1 MTPERFRRMEE
12 IYHAACERG
21 HEERS
26 AFLEEACQGDKE
38 IRKRIEQMLEQG
50 GVDAMLDGPAA
61 HLLTETIQTLGP
73 GEQLGPYRIERVLG
87 VGGMGTV
94 YQATDTRLGRGVAIK
109 IAKSAFTDRFEREAQ
124 VISGL
129 NHPHICQLYDV
140 GPNYLVMEL
149 VDGKPIQSPLPVGKV
164 LEYARQILDAL
175 DMAHRKGIVHCDLKP
190 ANILVTKRGIKL
202 LDFGIARVAL
212 GSKDQTLTRAGMVLG
227 TPAYMSPEQ
236 WAGKVADERSDVY
249 SFGCVLCEM
258 ATGRRPEEGR
268 TPVQPPALES
278 IVAGCLAQDPEDRWQ
293 SARDIQ
299 RALALPVAP
308 TTKLHSR
315 GPLVAAA
322 AFATVAVLALL
333 MAWRASPSIDHPFM
347 RFRVDLGPDAIEG
360 INMTASISP
369 NGRRLAFIVRRP
381 DGKQQLATRLL
392 DQVAP
397 TVFEGTEGAVDPFF
411 SPDGQ
416 WIGFFADSKM
426 KKVSVQGGSAV
437 PLCDAPDSRGAAWTR
452 DGSIIVTLASTPGAG
467 LSRVPESGGVTQVL
481 TKPVEKGEATHRW
494 PQILP
499 GGQNVLF
506 TANKVTGAYEDATI
520 DVLSLKT
527 GQWRVVQQGGYFGRY
542 LPSGHLVYLHQDTL
556 FAVAFDIDRLEV
568 RGKPIPVLEN
578 VSANTDFGAGQYDFA
593 QNGTFVYRS
602 GKSSRTGWPI
612 AWMDSIGQTKL
623 LPLTTRPYFTPRLSP
638 DGKRLAVAA
647 GTSAG
652 GSIEVYDF
660 QRETMSRVTQTQTDL
675 FPVWTPDGKHIV
687 FRSQTDG
694 KYSLKWIR
702 ADGGGEVQVL
712 RESRHALR
720 PYSFSPDSRNLAFA
734 ELAEDTGWDLWI
746 QPLELLATDHPRTL
760 EAERFLRTSF
770 NETEPAFSPDG
781 RWLAYTSSESGELE
795 VYVRPFPGYTS
806 SDARQW
812 RVSASGGRYPIWSR
826 VTKELLYET
835 AENRIMSATYAT
847 DGEVFAA
854 DKPRLRSTA
863 QIFER
868 GTALWNFDLAPDG
881 SRFIV
886 FPKAEGSV
894 HVTFLLNFFDE
905 LQRRVPASGK

>member
-1 MTPERFRRMEE
+1 MTPERFRRIEE
-12 IYHAACERG
+12 IYHAACQRG

-26 AFLEEACQGDKE
+26 AFLEDACQGDTE
-38 IRKRIEQMLEQG
+38 IRKRIEQMLEKS
-50 GVDAMLDGPAA
+50 GVDAMLDSPAA
-61 HLLTETIQTLGP
+61 HLLTGTTQTLGS
-73 GEQLGPYRIERVLG
+73 GEQLGPYRIDRVLG

-109 IAKSAFTDRFEREAQ
+109 IAKNALNDRFQREAQ
-124 VISGL
+124 AISAL

-149 VDGKPIQSPLPVGKV
+149 VDGKPLTSPVPVGNV

-175 DMAHRKGIVHCDLKP
+175 DTAHRKGIVHRDLKP
-190 ANILVTKRGIKL
+190 ANILITKRGIKL

-212 GSKDQTLTRAGMVLG
+212 KSRDETLTRTGAVLG

-236 WAGKVADERSDVY
+236 WAGKVADERSDIY
-249 SFGCVLCEM
+249 SFGCVLYEM
-258 ATGRRPEEGR
+258 VTGRRPEQGR
-268 TPVQPPALES
+268 TPVQPPTLES
-278 IVAGCLAQDPEDRWQ
+278 IIAGCLAEDPEDRWQ

-308 TTKLHSR
+308 TIKVHSR
-315 GPLVAAA
+315 RTQVTVA

-333 MAWRASPSIDHPFM
+333 MAWRASRSIDHPFM
-347 RFRVDLGPDAIEG
+347 RFSVDLGPDAIEG
-360 INMTASISP
+360 VNMTASLSP

-392 DQVAP
+392 DQDTP
-397 TVFEGTEGAVDPFF
+397 TIFEGTEGAVDPFF

-437 PLCDAPDSRGAAWTR
+437 TLCDAPDSRGAAWTR

-467 LSRVPESGGVTQVL
+467 LLRVPESGGLPQVL
-481 TKPVEKGEATHRW
+481 TVPAKKGEATHRW

-542 LPSGHLVYLHQDTL
+542 LPSGHLVYLHEDTL
-556 FAVAFDIDRLEV
+556 FALPFDVDRLEV
-568 RGKPIPVLEN
+568 RGKPVPVLEN
-578 VSANTDFGAGQYDFA
+578 VSANADFGAGQYDFA
-593 QNGTFVYRS
+593 QNGAFIYRS
-602 GKSSRTGWPI
+602 GKSSRTGWNV
-612 AWMDSIGQTKL
+612 AWMDSIGQTKS
-623 LPLTTRPYFTPRLSP
+623 LPLTTRPYYTPRLSP
-638 DGKRLAVAA
+638 DGKRLAIAT

-652 GSIEVYDF
+652 GAIDVYDF
-660 QRETMSRVTQTQTDL
+660 QRETISRLTQTQTDL

-687 FRSQTDG
+687 YRSQTDG
-694 KYSLKWIR
+694 KYSMRWIR
-702 ADGGGEVQVL
+702 SDGGGEVQVL

-720 PYSFSPDSRNLAFA
+720 PYSFSPDGRNLAFA
-734 ELAEDTGWDLWI
+734 ELAGDTGWDLWI
-746 QPLELLATDHPRTL
+746 QPMELPGTDHPRAL

-795 VYVRPFPGYTS
+795 VYVRPFPVSTS

-812 RVSASGGRYPIWSR
+812 KVSASGGRYPTWSR
-826 VTKELLYET
+826 ATKELLYET
-835 AENRIMSATYAT
+835 VDNRIMSVTYRT
-847 DGEVFAA
+847 DGQIFTA

-881 SRFIV
+881 RGFIV
-886 FPKAEGSV
+886 FPRAEGSV
-894 HVTFLLNFFDE
+894 HVAFLLNFFDE